1 MLERVSK
8 KNPPRYVASQI
19 PFVDTQLPAINP
31 GAAHEGRRP
40 TIIFAHANGFPAG
53 TYRVLFEAWRA
64 AGYEVRAIERIGHD
78 ASYPVTGNWPHLRQ
92 ELADFVLREAEGP
105 AFLVGHS
112 LGGYLSLMVA
122 LEHRPL
128 VAGLVMIDS
137 PLIHGWKARA
147 LQFAK
152 ATGWAPQVSPGR
164 VSRKR
169 REIWSDAAEAHRHFE
184 SKPAFARWDT
194 RVLAD
199 YVASGTVDAQGK
211 RRLAFDRRVETSIYN
226 TLPHHLAGL
235 VRRRPPDCP
244 VAFIGGSASAEVRQ
258 VGLAATRRLTHGRMS
273 QIDGSHLFPMERP
286 DETAAAVL
294 GQLEAMR
301 SKA

>member
-1 MLERVSK
+1 MLDRVNK
-8 KNPPRYVASQI
+8 KNTPRYLASEI

-31 GAAHEGRRP
+31 DAAHQGRRP
-40 TIIFAHANGFPAG
+40 TIVFAHANGFPAG

-64 AGYEVRAIERIGHD
+64 AGYEVRALERIGHD
-78 ASYPVTGNWPHLRQ
+78 DSYPVTGNWPHLRQ
-92 ELADFVLREAEGP
+92 QLADFVLREADGP

-137 PLIHGWKARA
+137 PVIHGWKARA

-152 ATGWAPQVSPGR
+152 AARFAAHVSPGR

-169 REIWSDAAEAHRHFE
+169 RESWSDADEARRHFE
-184 SKPAFARWDT
+184 SKPAFARWDA
-194 RVLAD
+194 RVLDD
-199 YVASGTVDAQGK
+199 YIAAGTLESQGE
-211 RRLAFDRRVETSIYN
+211 RRLAFDRAVETSIYN
-226 TLPHHLAGL
+226 TLPHHIAGL
-235 VRRRPPDCP
+235 VTRRPPDCP
-244 VAFIGGSASAEVRQ
+244 VAFIGGSQSAEVRQ
-258 VGLAATRRLTHGRMS
+258 VGLSATRRLARGRMS
-273 QIDGSHLFPMERP
+273 QVEGSHLFPMERP

-294 GQLEAMR
+294 AQLERMR
-301 SKA
+301 ASA